1 MKLFALLQLCIFSL
15 FVYIADCLPMPVET
29 SDVTNTVANKPVF
42 GAPFDEIVVDTSL
55 VVRRKNPNR
64 QSRNDDK
71 KN

>member
-1 MKLFALLQLCIFSL
+1 MKLFALVQLCIFSL
-15 FVYIADCLPMPVET
+15 FVYIADCLPVET
-29 SDVTNTVANKPVF
+29 NDVTNTVANKPVF

-64 QSRNDDK
+64 QSRNNDN